1 MAFVGHGDE
10 QAAIKVMDSCYRK
23 QKQTMNKMVEQL
35 SNQAD
40 VQVANGDKVLFVRMA
55 NEDREYGGLAANK
68 LKTIYHRPIIVLRD
82 ADNTNWSG
90 SIRSDC
96 DALSKIN
103 ASGLASCRGHE
114 KAAGIFIKKSRL
126 AQFRKWANEQ
136 DWGDV
141 GVRQVACQIDKD
153 NITIELCRQLD
164 KYTYLWGQD
173 LPTPQFYTEFVI
185 GADEPCL
192 CGKQHNTFKYGPF
205 LKFRCQQSEIDM
217 LDTNKPKKV
226 KAIIE
231 LSVNEYN
238 GNQYPQAMIVDWEI
252 DIASEPVFDWDSL
265 FN

>member
-35 SNQAD
+35 SKQAD
-40 VQVANGDKVLFVRMA
+40 VQISNGDKVLFVRMA

-68 LKTIYHRPIIVLRD
+68 LKTIYHRPVIVLRD

-114 KAAGIFIKKSRL
+114 KAAGIFVKKSRL
-126 AQFRKWANEQ
+126 ERFRKWANEQ

-141 GVRQVACQIDKD
+141 GIRQVACQIDYN

-205 LKFRCQQSEIDM
+205 LKFRCQQSEIDV
-217 LDTNKPKKV
+217 LDTNKPKTV
-226 KAIIE
+226 KAIVE

-252 DIASEPVFDWDSL
+252 DVASETVFDWDSL